1 MTVTSA
7 PPTATLARRK
17 VLIGLG
23 LAACSGVALARQPA
37 PTRPKIETDVLETL
51 IPARIGEFA
60 FDTTSGLVLPPPDA
74 LSDRL
79 YDNLITRT
87 YARPDGKIAMLLIA
101 YNNRQDGVL
110 QIHRPEICYPAGGYA
125 LTPTRPIETSLASG
139 SSLPTQT
146 FVARSEMRTET
157 VLYWTRV
164 ADVFPRRWIE
174 QRLAVARE
182 NLAGVI
188 PDGVLVRVSTLSGE
202 PGELALLARFV
213 TDLYNQSP
221 AALRHLLFART

>member
-1 MTVTSA
+1 MSGEIEPAV
-7 PPTATLARRK
+7 LDRRK

-23 LAACSGVALARQPA
+23 LAACSGVAIARQPV
-37 PTRPKIETDVLETL
+37 PNHPRLETKAL
-51 IPARIGEFA
+51 GAMIPARIGAFA

-87 YARPDGKIAMLLIA
+87 YARPDGKVAMLLIA

-110 QIHRPEICYPAGGYA
+110 QIHRPEICYPAGGFV
-125 LTPTRPIETSLASG
+125 LTPTRPVDTPLGGGAP
-139 SSLPTQT
+139 LPSQT

-164 ADVFPRRWIE
+164 DDAFPRRWIE
-174 QRLAVARE
+174 QRLVVARR
-182 NLAGVI
+182 NLEGVI
-188 PDGVLVRVSTLSGE
+188 PDGVLVRVSTLSGGGADDL
-202 PGELALLARFV
+202 PLLTSFV
-213 TDLYNQSP
+213 TDLHRQSP
-221 AALRHLLFART
+221 GALRQLLFARS

>member
-1 MTVTSA
+1 MAASSR
-7 PPTATLARRK
+7 PPTANLARRK

-23 LAACSGVALARQPA
+23 LAACSSVALARQPV
-37 PTRPKIETDVLETL
+37 PNRPKIETEVLEKL
-51 IPARIGEFA
+51 IPPRIGDFA

-79 YDNLITRT
+79 YDNLITQT
-87 YARPDGKIAMLLIA
+87 YVRPDGKVVMLLIA

-110 QIHRPEICYPAGGYA
+110 QIHRPEVCYPAGGYT
-125 LTPTRPIETSLASG
+125 LTPTRPIETSLARASL
-139 SSLPTQT
+139 LPTQT

-164 ADVFPRRWIE
+164 ADEFPRRWIE

-182 NLAGVI
+182 NLAGNV
-188 PDGVLVRVSTLSGE
+188 PDGVLVRLSTLSGE
-202 PGELALLARFV
+202 PGELPLLTRFV
-213 TDLYNQSP
+213 TDLYQQSP
-221 AALRHLLFART
+221 GALRQLLFARS